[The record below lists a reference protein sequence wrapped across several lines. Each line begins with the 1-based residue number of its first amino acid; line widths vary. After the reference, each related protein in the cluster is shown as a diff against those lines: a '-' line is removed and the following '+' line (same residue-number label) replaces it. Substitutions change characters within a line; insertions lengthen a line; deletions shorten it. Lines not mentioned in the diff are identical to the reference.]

1 MNTTR
6 VTQIFIGNG
15 TSSLPA
21 NNTVISAAA
30 VPGLGIFGSDMQAL
44 DPAGNDTI
52 STAGGSVIQ
61 LFSKLANGDLK
72 KSMRIAGVNVTG
84 YRGQSYAAPTRKV
97 HAIGYNRA
105 LSAGSIVVNN
115 DTDYKFTIRF
125 VNDKVMYSVRPEVL
139 SVNFKSAVA
148 ASQSNI
154 ADQIVAGIN
163 NSAFGASTKKQI
175 AAVKV
180 GDGTGVYG
188 LTGAANFGVE
198 IWGLDV
204 AQSTNQYLFNQVNFQ
219 VFLDDNIGFGSTA
232 SAQIQ
237 GADPGN
243 GNYAQ
248 IFNEENKDL
257 QYEGVLNRRL
267 WPVPVQSYLAS
278 SSYIF
283 SGAIVP
289 TATTVQGDDKVVF
302 SATVDTATTNIL
314 AGDKITL
321 TGVQYEVKYTVG
333 APGAVTTAYLTV
345 PYVAAGAA
353 GVAVT
358 KGFQYDLYN
367 IEFTD
372 LVTTPGANIGQ
383 FARKV
388 VLIAT
393 PAINAGGATN
403 SLSTEGTQIKAILNA
418 WMTSTPLAPANLAL

>member
-1 MNTTR
+1 MNTHR

-84 YRGQSYAAPTRKV
+84 YRGQSYTAPTRKV

-105 LSAGSIVVNN
+105 TSSGSIVVNN
-115 DTDYKFTIRF
+115 DTDYKASIRF
-125 VNDKVMYSVRPEVL
+125 TNDKTMYSVRPEVL
-139 SVNFKSAVA
+139 SINFHSAVS

-154 ADQIVAGIN
+154 ADQIVSAIN
-163 NSAFGASTKKQI
+163 GSAFGASTKKQI
-175 AAVKV
+175 IAVKV

-188 LTGAANFGVE
+188 LTGATNFGVE
-198 IWGLDV
+198 IWGLDI
-204 AQSTNQYLFNQVNFQ
+204 AQSSNQYLFNQVNFQ
-219 VFLDDNIGFGSTA
+219 VFVDDNIGFGSTS

-237 GADPGN
+237 GADPGV
-243 GNYAQ
+243 GNYYQ

-257 QYEGVLNRRL
+257 QYEGVLNRKL

-289 TATTVQGDDKVVF
+289 TATVVQNDDKVVF

-321 TGVQYEVKYTVG
+321 AGVQYEVKYTVG
-333 APGAVTTAYLTV
+333 GAGAVTTAYLTTA
-345 PYVAAGAA
+345 YAGASA
-353 GVAVT
+353 SGVAIT
-358 KGFQYDLYN
+358 KGFQYDVYN

-372 LVTTPGANIGQ
+372 LIISPGANAGQ
-383 FARKV
+383 FAKKV
-388 VLIAT
+388 ILIAT

-418 WMTSTPLAPANLAL
+418 WMASTPLAPANLAL

>member
-1 MNTTR
+1 MNTHR

-15 TSSLPA
+15 TSALPA
-21 NNTVISAAA
+21 NNTVISAGAIGA
-30 VPGLGIFGSDMQAL
+30 LGIFGSDMQAL

-52 STAGGSVIQ
+52 STAGGAVIQ
-61 LFSKLANGDLK
+61 LFSKLPNGDLK
-72 KSMRIAGVNVTG
+72 KSMAIRGANITA
-84 YRGQSYAAPTRKV
+84 YKGQSYAAPQRKV

-105 LSAGSIVVNN
+105 TSSGSIVVNN
-115 DTDYKFTIRF
+115 STDYKLSIRF
-125 VNDKVMYSVRPEVL
+125 TNDKVMYSVRPEVL
-139 SVNFKSAVA
+139 TVNFTSAA
-148 ASQSNI
+148 TATQSNI
-154 ADQIVAGIN
+154 ADQVVAGIN

-175 AAVKV
+175 IAVKV

-188 LTGAANFGVE
+188 LTNAANFGVE
-198 IWGLDV
+198 IWSLDV
-204 AQSTNQYLFNQVNFQ
+204 AQSSNQYLFNQVNFQ
-219 VFLDDNIGFGSTA
+219 VFVDDTIGFGSTS

-243 GNYAQ
+243 GNYVQ

-267 WPVPVQSYLAS
+267 WPIPVQQYLAS

-289 TATTVQGDDKVVF
+289 TATVVQNDDKVVF
-302 SATVDTATTNIL
+302 SATVDTATTNL
-314 AGDKITL
+314 LPGDKITL
-321 TGVQYEVKYTVG
+321 AGVQYEIKYLVG
-333 APGAVTTAYLTV
+333 AAGSVTTAYLTTA
-345 PYVAAGAA
+345 YAGASA
-353 GVAVT
+353 SGVAIT

-372 LVTTPGANIGQ
+372 LTTTPGANVGQ
-383 FARKV
+383 FAKKT

-393 PAINAGGATN
+393 PAINAGGAVN

-418 WMTSTPLAPANLAL
+418 WMTSTPLAPANVNL

>member
-1 MNTTR
+1 MNTHK
-6 VTQIFIGNG
+6 VTQIFVGNG
-15 TSSLPA
+15 TSALPA
-21 NNTVISAAA
+21 NNTVYTAGAIGAL
-30 VPGLGIFGSDMQAL
+30 GLFGSDMQAL

-52 STAGGSVIQ
+52 STAGGATIY
-61 LFSKLANGDLK
+61 LFSKLANGDVK
-72 KSMRIAGVNVTG
+72 RSMGIRGVNVTG
-84 YRGQSYAAPTRKV
+84 YRGQSYTAPTRKV

-115 DTDYKFTIRF
+115 ATEYKFSIRF
-125 VNDKVMYSVRPEVL
+125 TNDKQLFSVRPEVL
-139 SVNFKSAVA
+139 SVSFTSAVT

-154 ADQIVAGIN
+154 ADQIVSAIN
-163 NSAFGASTKKQI
+163 SSAYGSSTKRQI
-175 AAVKV
+175 IAVKV

-198 IWGLDV
+198 IWGLDIT
-204 AQSTNQYLFNQVNFQ
+204 QSATQYLFNQVNFQ
-219 VFLDDNIGFGSTA
+219 VFVDDNNGFGSTA

-237 GADPGN
+237 GADPGV
-243 GNYAQ
+243 GNYIQ
-248 IFNEENKDL
+248 IYNEENKDL
-257 QYEGVLNRRL
+257 QYEGVINRRQ
-267 WPVPVQSYLAS
+267 WPIPVQSYLSS

-289 TATTVQGDDKVVF
+289 TATTVQGDDKVTF

-321 TGVQYEVKYTVG
+321 AGVQYEVKYTVG
-333 APGAVTTAYLTV
+333 APGAVTVAYLTV
-345 PYVAAGAA
+345 PYVAAGAS

-358 KGFQYDLYN
+358 KGFQYDVYN

-372 LVTTPGANIGQ
+372 LQTYPGVASGVFAN
-383 FARKV
+383 KV
-388 VLIAT
+388 VIIAT

-418 WMTSTPLAPANLAL
+418 WMASTPLAPMALTL

>member
-1 MNTTR
+1 MNTHR

-30 VPGLGIFGSDMQAL
+30 VPGLGIFGSDNQAL

-52 STAGGSVIQ
+52 STAGGGVIQ

-72 KSMRIAGVNVTG
+72 KSMRIVGVNVTG

-105 LSAGSIVVNN
+105 TSSGSIVVNN
-115 DTDYKFTIRF
+115 DTDYKASIRF
-125 VNDKVMYSVRPEVL
+125 TNDKTMYSVRPEVL
-139 SVNFKSAVA
+139 SINFHSAVT

-154 ADQIVAGIN
+154 ADQIVSAIN
-163 NSAFGASTKKQI
+163 GSAFGASTKKQI
-175 AAVKV
+175 IAVKV

-204 AQSTNQYLFNQVNFQ
+204 AQSGNQYLFNQVNFQ
-219 VFLDDNIGFGSTA
+219 VFVDDNIGFGSTS

-237 GADPGN
+237 GADPGI

-248 IFNEENKDL
+248 VYNEENKDL
-257 QYEGVLNRRL
+257 QYEGVLNRKL

-278 SSYIF
+278 SAYIF

-289 TATTVQGDDKVVF
+289 TATVVQNDDKVVF

-321 TGVQYEVKYTVG
+321 AGVQYEVKYTVG
-333 APGAVTTAYLTV
+333 GAGAVTTAYLTTA
-345 PYVAAGAA
+345 YAGASA
-353 GVAVT
+353 SGVAIT
-358 KGFQYDLYN
+358 KGFQYDVYN

-372 LVTTPGANIGQ
+372 LVTSPGANAGM
-383 FARKV
+383 FARKIV
-388 VLIAT
+388 MIAT

-418 WMTSTPLAPANLAL
+418 WMASTPLAPAALAL